1 MYFKKHKSTVKEF
14 TDFSSLSLKDLEK
27 VKIYYFAN
35 IEALKNRELEIVE
48 IENRNKEIRQN
59 KEYQS
64 KKYFEYKDKYVKPIQ
79 THLDE
84 AKKFLNQH
92 KISNLSLNILIGN
105 SIKWGKGYYRKNAD
119 VSKVISEINNQQI
132 LLKQYEEEN
141 PYKEYFKIQEI
152 KNTLPLLDK
161 KLFKFSGVSH
171 YVFFKSI
178 QIDSINEYIQ
188 KIHDFEKQRKKE
200 LDELKARSANNDAE
214 TRKIAETFK
223 RKYPLSRQLEKL
235 TDCPYCS
242 NLLDTKKAHLEHIYP
257 VSKGGKSSSKNLVW
271 ICSTCNLK
279 KSNKT
284 LIGFV
289 KIHKMNRELI
299 ESNLDLLDKEY

>member
-132 LLKQYEEEN
+132 LLKKYEEEN

-200 LDELKARSANNDAE
+200 LDELKARSANNEAE

>member
-1 MYFKKHKSTVKEF
+1 M
-14 TDFSSLSLKDLEK
+14 
-27 VKIYYFAN
+27 
-35 IEALKNRELEIVE
+35 
-48 IENRNKEIRQN
+48 
-59 KEYQS
+59 
-64 KKYFEYKDKYVKPIQ
+64 
-79 THLDE
+79 
-84 AKKFLNQH
+84 
-92 KISNLSLNILIGN
+92 NILIGN

-132 LLKQYEEEN
+132 LLKKYEEEN